1 MQFVLSHL
9 WNQESM
15 EIEEVGLS
23 KTKLLLSNILY
34 EQRGLFVLIET

>member
-9 WNQESM
+9 WNQELM
-15 EIEEVGLS
+15 EIEVGLS
-23 KTKLLLSNILY
+23 KTKLLWSNILY

>member
-23 KTKLLLSNILY
+23 KTKLLWSNIY